1 MDFAVTGIHANPIW
15 IIVWGIITGYVF
27 STVGAAGA
35 VLTLIG
41 QVTLFKIDKIMPKHL
56 MATQGM
62 SEAAAKATA
71 KNTIKVHNLMA
82 VILSPIIAVPKYF
95 KERRVAIPL
104 ALCVAA
110 GVVFGAL
117 IGPQIPMTLKQ
128 YKFWFGVIT
137 FIIGLRLAYETTN
150 VYRQKRKKLNEVS
163 KAFESKVKEMK
174 QSGNWEDLAK
184 EGFKVNNF
192 SINQLSFTFWGQ
204 EFTINPIL
212 AAVGGFF
219 IAIIASMFGLGGG
232 FMLVPYLASVFVL
245 PMFMVS
251 GTSILIVLVN
261 SLVAIGSYLAK
272 GATPDFLYIGLF
284 LAGVAGGSYLGP
296 VFSKF
301 YKEKYL
307 RWLLAAV
314 LLFYG
319 LRFMGVWQ
327 KLGLGI

>member
-1 MDFAVTGIHANPIW
+1 MDFAISGIHANPIW
-15 IIVWGIITGYVF
+15 IIAWGIITGYVF

-41 QVTLFKIDKIMPKHL
+41 QVSLFKIDKIMPKHL
-56 MATQGM
+56 MAQGV

-82 VILSPIIAVPKYF
+82 VILSPLIAVPKYF
-95 KERRVAIPL
+95 KEKRVAIPL
-104 ALCVAA
+104 AICVAV
-110 GVVFGAL
+110 GVVLGAL
-117 IGPQIPMTLKQ
+117 IGPQIPMTLAA

-137 FIIGLRLAYETTN
+137 FVIGCRLAYETTGI
-150 VYRQKRKKLNEVS
+150 YRSKKQKLNEVS

-174 QSGNWEDLAK
+174 KSGNWDALTS

-192 SINQLSFTFWGQ
+192 SVKELSFTFWGQ
-204 EFTINPIL
+204 DFSINPIV

-232 FMLVPYLASVFVL
+232 FLLVPYLSSIFVL

-261 SLVAIGSYLAK
+261 SVIAIGSYLAK

-307 RWLLAAV
+307 RWLLAAI

-319 LRFMGVWQ
+319 LRFMGVW
-327 KLGLGI
+327 KALGLGI

>member
-56 MATQGM
+56 MAQGM
-62 SEAAAKATA
+62 GEAAAKATA

-82 VILSPIIAVPKYF
+82 VILSPVIAVPKYF
-95 KERRVAIPL
+95 KEKRVAIPL

-117 IGPQIPMTLKQ
+117 IGPQIPMTLSQ

-137 FIIGLRLAYETTN
+137 FIIGLRLAYETTG

-163 KAFESKVKEMK
+163 KAFESRVKEMK
-174 QSGNWEDLAK
+174 KSGNWEDLAK

-192 SINQLSFTFWGQ
+192 SVSQLRFTFWGQ
-204 EFTINPIL
+204 EFTINPVV
-212 AAVGGFF
+212 AAIGGFF
-219 IAIIASMFGLGGG
+219 ISIIASMFGLGGG

-319 LRFMGVWQ
+319 LRFMGVW
-327 KLGLGI
+327 KMLGLGI

>member
-1 MDFAVTGIHANPIW
+1 MDFIISGIHANPIW
-15 IIVWGIITGYVF
+15 IVFWGIITGYVF

-35 VLTLIG
+35 CLTLIG
-41 QVTLFKIDKIMPKHL
+41 QVTLFKIDKIMPQHL
-56 MATQGM
+56 MSQGM
-62 SEAAAKATA
+62 DQAAAKATT
-71 KNTIKVHNLMA
+71 KNTMKVHNLMA

-95 KERRVAIPL
+95 KEKRVAIPL
-104 ALCVAA
+104 ALCVAS

-117 IGPQIPMTLKQ
+117 IGPQIPMSLSA
-128 YKFWFGVIT
+128 YKFWFGIIT
-137 FIIGLRLAYETTN
+137 FVIGLRLAYETTN
-150 VYRQKRKKLNEVS
+150 MYRQKKQKLTEVS
-163 KAFESKVKEMK
+163 KNFEARVKEMK
-174 QSGNWEDLAK
+174 QTKNWDALAT
-184 EGFKVNNF
+184 EGFKVDNF
-192 SINQLSFTFWGQ
+192 SIKELTFTFWGQ
-204 EFTINPIL
+204 QFTISPVV
-212 AAVGGFF
+212 AALGGFC

-261 SLVAIGSYLAK
+261 SVVAIGSYLAK
-272 GATPDFLYIGLF
+272 GATPDFMYIGFF

-296 VFSKF
+296 IFSKY

-319 LRFMGVWQ
+319 LRFMGVW
-327 KLGLGI
+327 KALGLGI